1 MTLREEGR
9 KAGRERGDKEPE
21 FLRKGRTE
29 AWQAKTSLK
38 PLSPRLGGKRN
49 GNKGHTQVSQG
60 GEKKVG
66 FNLQKV
72 PPEANSVTE
81 HGGGER
87 D

>member
-9 KAGRERGDKEPE
+9 KQGRKRKGDREPE

-38 PLSPRLGGKRN
+38 PLSPRLGGKAKRQQRS
-49 GNKGHTQVSQG
+49 HTHTSFSRRR
-60 GEKKVG
+60 ERMVG

-72 PPEANSVTE
+72 PPEANSVT
-81 HGGGER
+81 GK